1 MSSNHNNNTQHRHG
15 GGTHGNENRNTYGY
29 YDRFHLNQYYNAIE
43 DEQIYMDE
51 YTSLI
56 LRYNEFIVNANI
68 LFTRMEQ
75 TMRENL
81 TRTQTRQSF
90 YFHQSEEFR
99 NARNSRRN
107 ERVDAP
113 AAPTAPATA
122 TPATATPATATP
134 ATATPATATATAPAP
149 DPTRLNELLPRL
161 LSRYLTANLAREAS
175 ERQPP
180 STPRI
185 PQEEVN
191 NIFSMLYTGPIAFR
205 TNTNHTGAGSAGGG
219 PPTNDQIIRATLNTL
234 FSNILSPVNATCPI
248 TRDEFDDNTAI
259 TMIRGCNHI
268 FNRESLREWFIQHS
282 TCPLC
287 RRDIREYQ
295 ESTAPQEQGD
305 NPANISIDS
314 VDQNHITF
322 SYDLPANYSYNY
334 EDDYRHIINTITG
347 PQTIN
352 DRRNNADADGAD
364 NDDNNDDD
372 DMEEVD

>member
-1 MSSNHNNNTQHRHG
+1 MSSNHNNTQHRHG
-15 GGTHGNENRNTYGY
+15 GGGTHANENRNTYGY
-29 YDRFHLNQYYNAIE
+29 YDQFHLNQYYNAVE

-56 LRYNEFIVNANI
+56 LRYNEFIVNANV

-75 TMRENL
+75 TLRENL
-81 TRTQTRQSF
+81 TRTQTRQYF

-113 AAPTAPATA
+113 AAPHVAPAAATTVAPVGPAAAPATA
-122 TPATATPATATP
+122 ATAAPSTA
-134 ATATPATATATAPAP
+134 
-149 DPTRLNELLPRL
+149 PTRLNELLPRL
-161 LSRYLTANLAREAS
+161 LSRYLTANIAREAS

-180 STPRI
+180 PPPLI

-205 TNTNHTGAGSAGGG
+205 TNTNHTGTGNAGSG
-219 PPTNDQIIRATLNTL
+219 PPTNDQINRATLNTL

-248 TRDEFDDNTAI
+248 TRDEFDDNTPI

-268 FNRESLREWFIQHS
+268 FNRDSLRSWFAQHP

-295 ESTAPQEQGD
+295 ESAAHQEQGD

-314 VDQNHITF
+314 INQNHITF
-322 SYDLPANYSYNY
+322 SYDLPANYNY
-334 EDDYRHIINTITG
+334 EDDYRHIINTITR
-347 PQTIN
+347 PQTTNRIN
-352 DRRNNADADGAD
+352 NTGGGGAASDHDHDHDHDR
-364 NDDNNDDD
+364 DD

>member
-1 MSSNHNNNTQHRHG
+1 MSSNHNHTQHRHG
-15 GGTHGNENRNTYGY
+15 GGNHGNQNNENRNTYGY

-56 LRYNEFIVNANI
+56 LRYNEFIINANI

-99 NARNSRRN
+99 NARNNRRN
-107 ERVDAP
+107 ERVADPAP
-113 AAPTAPATA
+113 APAPAPAPVAAPAPAPAPATPSTSA
-122 TPATATPATATP
+122 S
-134 ATATPATATATAPAP
+134 
-149 DPTRLNELLPRL
+149 RLNELFPRI
-161 LSRYLTANLAREAS
+161 LSRYLATNLEREARN
-175 ERQPP
+175 RQPP
-180 STPRI
+180 PPPLI

-191 NIFSMLYTGPIAFR
+191 NIFSMLYTVPIAVR
-205 TNTNHTGAGSAGGG
+205 TNTNQTGAGSAGSG
-219 PPTNDQIIRATLNTL
+219 PPTNDQINRATLNTL

-248 TRDEFDDNTAI
+248 TRDEFDDNTPI

-268 FNRESLREWFIQHS
+268 FNRGSLREWFIQHS

-287 RRDIREYQ
+287 RRDIREYR
-295 ESTAPQEQGD
+295 ESAADHALSLSD

-322 SYDLPANYSYNY
+322 SYDLPAAGYNY
-334 EDDYRHIINTITG
+334 EDDYRQVINTISA
-347 PQTIN
+347 PRYIN
-352 DRRNNADADGAD
+352 NRRNNADADDAD
-364 NDDNNDDD
+364 GNDALNDTDD
-372 DMEEVD
+372 YMEEVD